1 MTTQERILALAEK
14 VKNPPSWWWKVLG
27 GLIFL
32 VMAIWI
38 RYLLSKRSEALAE
51 LKNQA
56 ARKKLEAEQAATAA
70 KVEKDIQKR
79 AAAELAAGQALA
91 RARAAE
97 EELAKVNEDHLRAVA
112 QLDAVANKDWDT
124 LNKLAG
130 VGKDDPLK
138 TIK

>member
-38 RYLLSKRSEALAE
+38 SYLLSKRSEALAA
-51 LKNQA
+51 LKTEADKKRLAAEKAAVDAKVEVDVNKRKAAEEAAQA
-56 ARKKLEAEQAATAA
+56 ALAAANIDQANIAKLEAEH
-70 KVEKDIQKR
+70 KS
-79 AAAELAAGQALA
+79 
-91 RARAAE
+91 
-97 EELAKVNEDHLRAVA
+97 HVA
-112 QLDAVANKDWDT
+112 QLQAVKDKDWDA

-130 VGKDDPLK
+130 VKP
-138 TIK
+138 